1 MRKTKRIFTCLLI
14 WALIF
19 TGEAFAF
26 PHSAAGKSTAKEMAV
41 HFMDVGQGLSILVQS
56 GGKNLVYDG
65 GDKET
70 SSYVVSYLKK
80 QKVES
85 IDYLIS
91 SHYDSDHLAGLI
103 GCVNAFDVKNV
114 IGSDYEHNSKLYRS
128 FMDAVSAQ
136 ELTVQHPKVG
146 TEFSFG
152 TGDFTILSPET
163 TDEDNSNDNS
173 VAIKLDNGD
182 NSFIF
187 TGDAEHGSESDMC
200 ALDVTLDCDVLVPGH
215 HGSATATSWEFL
227 KETVP
232 EYAVISCGEE
242 NQYGHP
248 DKDTM
253 DKLQNMDI
261 EVFRTDKQGTVIA
274 VSDGTKIDWN
284 TKPCNDYTP
293 GDSQDTGTQ
302 PQTASPNATAPVV
315 TEAPAQSNNVWLSA
329 TGSKYHRVP
338 DCGNMNPDTARQIS
352 QTEAQ
357 TQGYEACKK
366 CF

>member
-1 MRKTKRIFTCLLI
+1 MRKAKHMFTCLLI

-19 TGEAFAF
+19 TGGAFTF
-26 PHSAAGKSTAKEMAV
+26 PYSAAGKSTAKEMAV

-56 GGKNLVYDG
+56 GGKTCLRRWRQ
-65 GDKET
+65 GDFQLRRLL
-70 SSYVVSYLKK
+70 SQK

-103 GCVNAFDVKNV
+103 GCLNAFDVKNV
-114 IGSDYEHNSKLYRS
+114 IGSDYEHNSKLYHS

-136 ELTVQHPKVG
+136 GLTVQHPKVG
-146 TEFSFG
+146 TEFNFG

-163 TDEDNSNDNS
+163 TDEDDSNDNS

-187 TGDAEHGSESDMC
+187 TGDAEHESESDMC
-200 ALDVTLDCDVLVPGH
+200 ASDIALDCDVLVPGH

-253 DKLQNMDI
+253 DKLQDMDI

-274 VSDGTKIDWN
+274 ISDGTNIDWN
-284 TKPCNDYTP
+284 TKPCNDYAQRLA
-293 GDSQDTGTQ
+293 GYWNS
-302 PQTASPNATAPVV
+302 ASGNIS
-315 TEAPAQSNNVWLSA
+315 ERFRSCN
-329 TGSKYHRVP
+329 HRSTRTV
-338 DCGNMNPDTARQIS
+338 
-352 QTEAQ
+352 
-357 TQGYEACKK
+357 K
-366 CF
+366 